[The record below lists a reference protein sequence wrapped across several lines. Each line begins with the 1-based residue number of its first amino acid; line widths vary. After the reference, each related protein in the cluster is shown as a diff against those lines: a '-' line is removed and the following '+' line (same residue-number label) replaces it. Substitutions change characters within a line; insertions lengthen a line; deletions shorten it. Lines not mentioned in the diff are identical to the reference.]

1 MFLRSL
7 IALLFLSLISFTH
20 INSASAESAI
30 ANIKSTSG
38 GALKGMVRIEDT
50 DTGVKISA
58 KVSGATPGKHGFHI
72 HEFGSCA
79 DGGKA
84 AGSHFNPD
92 GAQHGDVLIQGVF
105 EVHPGDLG
113 NITIDADGTGSKE
126 IEVEDLSI
134 IEGIYN
140 IGGRAIIMHAAE
152 DDLGQP
158 TGNAGGRIGCGTII
172 ITNPESQ

>member
-1 MFLRSL
+1 MFLNTL
-7 IALLFLSLISFTH
+7 TALLFMSLVSFNH
-20 INSASAESAI
+20 INFASAESAM
-30 ANIKSTSG
+30 ASIKSTNGS
-38 GALKGMVRIEDT
+38 ALKGTVRIEDT

-58 KVSGATPGKHGFHI
+58 KVSGAAPGQHGFHI
-72 HEFGSCA
+72 HEYGSCA
-79 DGGKA
+79 NGGKA

-92 GAQHGDVLIQGVF
+92 GALHGDVLIQGVF

-113 NITIDADGTGSKE
+113 NITIDANGEGTKE
-126 IEVEDLSI
+126 IEVEDLSV

-158 TGNAGGRIGCGTII
+158 TGNAGARIGCGTITI
-172 ITNPESQ
+172 VNPEF